1 MFRCVNNSA
10 GPRSCSLANT
20 CGCKAMAGISAADGV
35 SAHTLAWRF
44 SSIADCPRCDG
55 DLRLGLG
62 LLAQFL
68 ALIFDLK
75 AQLPQVFN
83 IDLMLAGAPVLRVGD
98 TNLQFAQAGAIGLHV
113 ELQETFQSVD
123 AVPGS
128 A

>member
-1 MFRCVNNSA
+1 
-10 GPRSCSLANT
+10 
-20 CGCKAMAGISAADGV
+20 MAGISAADGV
-35 SAHTLAWRF
+35 SAHPLAWRF

-75 AQLPQVFN
+75 AQLPQVLHIELVF
-83 IDLMLAGAPVLRVGD
+83 AGTPVLRVGD
-98 TNLQFAQAGAIGLHV
+98 TYLQFAQPGAIGLHI
-113 ELQETFQSVD
+113 ELQETFQSVS

-128 A
+128 T